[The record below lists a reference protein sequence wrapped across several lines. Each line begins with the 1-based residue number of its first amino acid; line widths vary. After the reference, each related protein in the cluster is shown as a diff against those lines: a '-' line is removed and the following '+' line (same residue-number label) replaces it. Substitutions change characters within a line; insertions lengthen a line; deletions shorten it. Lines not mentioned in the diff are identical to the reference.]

1 MKKLYI
7 LTLLTCLIPQQI
19 HAIEPSVFK
28 KAEPEDPNQT
38 RVAIELSTA
47 EKLFIKVTE
56 GIIVVLVD
64 EPISL
69 REKGTLTESCRFD
82 FSFIKKTQ
90 VSSDSFLSSVTYK
103 VDRIDETDHLTR
115 IEGTQD
121 LFLGGL
127 KLSWS
132 YSSPY
137 AVYIYMPNET
147 EYAVTN

>member
-1 MKKLYI
+1 MPINANIFIGKTDALILICSTKKILYMKKLYI

-90 VSSDSFLSSVTYK
+90 VSSDSFLSSDGYK
-103 VDRIDETDHLTR
+103 ILCSY
-115 IEGTQD
+115 
-121 LFLGGL
+121 LF
-127 KLSWS
+127 
-132 YSSPY
+132 
-137 AVYIYMPNET
+137 
-147 EYAVTN
+147 